1 MHLGSLLAI
10 GLAASGWTSWPQLTP
25 RAAHRRARTPL
36 AAADDGGGALA
47 KAGGSQFEEALGAL
61 PVGERYNTVMEGLL
75 ARGRASPEN
84 TEKAFDL
91 LAEMSSK
98 RIVLSFTG
106 LKALIDATA
115 RTDRIPTL
123 LKALTAAR
131 KNGACRAFGAP
142 TFALDRPPS
151 GGDAAS
157 LAELPSDERVREVA
171 LATTFSGVVGVLL
184 LVEARAPIHLP
195 L

>member
-1 MHLGSLLAI
+1 
-10 GLAASGWTSWPQLTP
+10 
-25 RAAHRRARTPL
+25 
-36 AAADDGGGALA
+36 
-47 KAGGSQFEEALGAL
+47 
-61 PVGERYNTVMEGLL
+61 
-75 ARGRASPEN
+75 
-84 TEKAFDL
+84 
-91 LAEMSSK
+91 MSSK

-151 GGDAAS
+151 RGDATS

-184 LVEARAPIHLP
+184 LVEVRAPIQLP
-195 L
+195 LWRCALGIRSARPSHPARDAAPPVRSLRTPSTSSCPARSTRRRCRSC